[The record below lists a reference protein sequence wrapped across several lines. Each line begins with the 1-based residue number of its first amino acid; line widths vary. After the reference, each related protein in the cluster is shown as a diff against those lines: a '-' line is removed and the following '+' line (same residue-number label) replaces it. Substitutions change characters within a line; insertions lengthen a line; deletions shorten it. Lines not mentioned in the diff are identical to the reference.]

1 MIIFPL
7 CLIVIDHMHDIHTF
21 RYGFLTAMGS
31 NLAFQTR
38 NVISKKFMKD
48 RCEHAVVQKGCVGG
62 VRQHGMQHWDSM
74 SNEIVIPT
82 LCFTVAT

>member
-1 MIIFPL
+1 MMMRILSL
-7 CLIVIDHMHDIHTF
+7 CCFISPNHFTLSHTH

-48 RCEHAVVQKGCVGG
+48 R
-62 VRQHGMQHWDSM
+62 
-74 SNEIVIPT
+74 
-82 LCFTVAT
+82 